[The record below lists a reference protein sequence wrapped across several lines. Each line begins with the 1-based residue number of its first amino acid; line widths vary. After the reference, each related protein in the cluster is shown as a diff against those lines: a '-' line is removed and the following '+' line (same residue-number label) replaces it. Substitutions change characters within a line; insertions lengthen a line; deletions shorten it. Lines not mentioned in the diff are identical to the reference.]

1 MKPALLQR
9 RLAGPR
15 THLLLPAAP
24 RPAACNPSIRKRSRS
39 CVEAACRRLS
49 KQGKSRQPLV
59 CAASAAGA
67 VPGDSSGS
75 SKGGSSSSEP
85 VVFSPLEQRLGRLCK
100 TLTTLFPLWVVGAAL
115 LGFHHPPAF
124 LWFTDTYVT
133 WSLIFCMLAMGLTL
147 TFEEIAS
154 VFTRSPQL
162 LLLGMVLQYSVLPLI
177 GFAISRHWGLSSS
190 LAIGVALVSCMPGG
204 TASNIVAYIARGDM
218 PLSIMMTTAST
229 IMAVFTTPLLTSLLV
244 GTLVPVDARAMFLS
258 VLQLVLAPV
267 IVGTAANQLF
277 PRAVQR
283 LRIYTPLAATAAV
296 VMIVGSMIAT
306 NVSVVAASGLA
317 IITAVLTLHSCGFG
331 LGYFI
336 SKGLGLS
343 DRVCRTNAI
352 EVGMQ
357 NSALAAVL
365 ARAHFGDAPMAV
377 VPCVLSACTHA
388 TLGSLLAGYWNAQLE
403 RQESQPQQQA

>member
-357 NSALAAVL
+357 SSALAAVL
-365 ARAHFGDAPMAV
+365 ARKHFPHDPMIVA
-377 VPCVLSACTHA
+377 PCVLSACTHA
-388 TLGSLLAGYWNAQLE
+388 TLGSLLAGYWNLTSKDEEQ
-403 RQESQPQQQA
+403 